1 MEPMILGIPAGVFV
15 VLSVV
20 VPTWLVYLGF
30 ESHILHL
37 RNRWAYWVVGI
48 SLMVFAVLVRGDLA
62 EFAHPCSARSWPRPL
77 CCSEGGRW
85 RGASLCRR
93 SVWP

>member
-30 ESHILHL
+30 ESRILHL
-37 RNRWAYWVVGI
+37 RNR
-48 SLMVFAVLVRGDLA
+48 
-62 EFAHPCSARSWPRPL
+62 
-77 CCSEGGRW
+77 
-85 RGASLCRR
+85 
-93 SVWP
+93 

>member
-1 MEPMILGIPAGVFV
+1 MEPMILGIPAGVFM

-37 RNRWAYWVVGI
+37 RNRWAYWVVGV
-48 SLMVFAVLVRGDLA
+48 SLMVFAVLVGAIWPSSRTL
-62 EFAHPCSARSWPRPL
+62 CSARSWSRPL

-93 SVWP
+93 SVWS

>member
-37 RNRWAYWVVGI
+37 RNRWAY
-48 SLMVFAVLVRGDLA
+48 
-62 EFAHPCSARSWPRPL
+62 
-77 CCSEGGRW
+77 
-85 RGASLCRR
+85 
-93 SVWP
+93 